1 MKIIDVT
8 GEIRNGMW
16 TFGSLFPKV
25 TIEERSGVCE
35 GFGDY
40 FYTEFVGMHAQVGT
54 YLETPAHFYGFENSY
69 LVEDIPLERLYNVDC
84 VVLKVPKTSATP
96 MRTSPSPRKNC
107 CALPRAWKST
117 PATASS

>member
-40 FYTEFVGMHAQVGT
+40 FYTEFVGMHTKNQIRRNRAARHDFR
-54 YLETPAHFYGFENSY
+54 ENNRSRRYGACGIKMHSLTAY
-69 LVEDIPLERLYNVDC
+69 PCPRLYSGELPA
-84 VVLKVPKTSATP
+84 VL
-96 MRTSPSPRKNC
+96 
-107 CALPRAWKST
+107 
-117 PATASS
+117 SSH